1 MRYINNICHE
11 AYLQLKKKCVLKGV
25 ELTLLKGW
33 SDQKQLAIDIGNLRK
48 KQLVARIGMALTHI
62 WKVNQNKWLEFEW
75 R

>member
-1 MRYINNICHE
+1 M
-11 AYLQLKKKCVLKGV
+11 
-25 ELTLLKGW
+25 LKGW

-62 WKVNQNKWLEFEW
+62 WKSKQKKGLEFEW